1 MKKLWMFAR
10 LGVIILSILI
20 FTPLVIPKNEFRP
33 EFMGLPYTLW
43 VGILAYFGYVAL
55 IMIGI
60 YAHSRLKKEEG
71 SHD

>member
-1 MKKLWMFAR
+1 MKRLWTLAR

-33 EFMGLPYTLW
+33 EFMGMPYTLW

-60 YAHSRLKKEEG
+60 YAHSKVKKEEG
-71 SHD
+71 GND